1 MYLLNQ
7 YFNQA
12 ANALIIVFEEQSLW
26 YARNMID
33 QSISNVK
40 LLEKGEEQII
50 KLVSDSEV
58 SALKEHYD
66 ITFHKTLAKVQ
77 VPEKNEK

>member
-12 ANALIIVFEEQSLW
+12 ANALIIVFEEQSIW

-33 QSISNVK
+33 LSISNVK

-50 KLVSDSEV
+50 KIFIANEA
-58 SALKEHYD
+58 SALKEYYD
-66 ITFHKTLAKVQ
+66 ITFHNTLPKIQA
-77 VPEKNEK
+77 P